1 MINMDASEFEDKIS
15 KPDVILLDVRT
26 VPEFDQSHIPA
37 AINLDILEDDFISL
51 VSELD
56 KSKSYAI
63 YCRSG
68 KRSVDACEVMAEIGF
83 KSVYNLNGGIIEWV
97 EASKTITSQQSSK

>member
-1 MINMDASEFEDKIS
+1 
-15 KPDVILLDVRT
+15 
-26 VPEFDQSHIPA
+26 
-37 AINLDILEDDFISL
+37 L

-68 KRSVDACEVMAEIGF
+68 KRSVDACEVMTEIGF
-83 KSVYNLNGGIIEWV
+83 KSIYNLNGGIIEWV
-97 EASKTITSQQSSK
+97 EAGKAITS

>member
-1 MINMDASEFEDKIS
+1 MINMNASEFDEKIS
-15 KPDVILLDVRT
+15 EPDVILLDVRT
-26 VPEFDQSHIPA
+26 VSEFNQSHVPS
-37 AINLDILEDDFISL
+37 AINLDVLEDDFISL

-68 KRSVDACEVMAEIGF
+68 KRSVDACEVMTEIGF
-83 KSVYNLNGGIIEWV
+83 KSIYNLNGGIIEWV
-97 EASKTITSQQSSK
+97 EAGKAITS

>member
-1 MINMDASEFEDKIS
+1 MINMNASEFDEKIS
-15 KPDVILLDVRT
+15 EPGVILLDVRT
-26 VPEFDQSHIPA
+26 VPEFNQSHVPS
-37 AINLDILEDDFISL
+37 AINLDVLEDDFISL

-68 KRSVDACEVMAEIGF
+68 KRSVDACEVMTEIGF
-83 KSVYNLNGGIIEWV
+83 KSIYNLSGGIIEWV
-97 EASKTITSQQSSK
+97 EAGKAITS

>member
-1 MINMDASEFEDKIS
+1 MINMNASEFVEKIS
-15 KPDVILLDVRT
+15 DPDVILLDVST
-26 VPEFDQSHIPA
+26 VSEFSQSHVPS
-37 AINLDILEDDFISL
+37 AINLDVLEDDFISL

-68 KRSVDACEVMAEIGF
+68 KRSVDACEVMSEIGF
-83 KSVYNLNGGIIEWV
+83 KSIYNLSGGIIEWV
-97 EASKTITSQQSSK
+97 EAGKAITS